1 MDDVEAWMADPNAG
15 ATLYH
20 KEYTPWKDISKEMVE
35 MTAAIKADVKAEAKL
50 DKTGKYILETQV
62 EKVTAERIQAAINTL
77 DPSYKRQIYIDAK
90 YQAKNTDGQTK
101 WEAVS
106 ADLKEVYDKN
116 MEYSRIANIENSPDN
131 PEGLTAADFRRIAG
145 IAAEDLN
152 KMQGDVSLLNQ
163 SYASHYVNNW
173 QTNMI
178 TKYAYEQESIKM
190 KDNPYALV
198 KANLDATITA
208 AKLRHELDWINK
220 EKELLL
226 TGQAKKNEYGEVVND
241 PDYRPGKLTEAEKLA
256 EASQKYVFSRDKA
269 VNKKM
274 LESDKI
280 PLEESIYNG
289 TLSST
294 IQKTAAE
301 MDGTF
306 KDKLES
312 AVRFIIGNEEWDDDY
327 GDGESDYNVR
337 FEPMDIM
344 GVDANNKP
352 IVIGKTTKVTL
363 VDKDRVFIDNLSF
376 TIGEL
381 LQFSAM
387 NKSGDVIDPATGE
400 ITKDSNRI
408 AEIKADILRTSK

>member
-1 MDDVEAWMADPNAG
+1 
-15 ATLYH
+15 
-20 KEYTPWKDISKEMVE
+20 
-35 MTAAIKADVKAEAKL
+35 
-50 DKTGKYILETQV
+50 
-62 EKVTAERIQAAINTL
+62 
-77 DPSYKRQIYIDAK
+77 
-90 YQAKNTDGQTK
+90 
-101 WEAVS
+101 
-106 ADLKEVYDKN
+106 
-116 MEYSRIANIENSPDN
+116 
-131 PEGLTAADFRRIAG
+131 
-145 IAAEDLN
+145 
-152 KMQGDVSLLNQ
+152 
-163 SYASHYVNNW
+163 
-173 QTNMI
+173 
-178 TKYAYEQESIKM
+178 
-190 KDNPYALV
+190 
-198 KANLDATITA
+198 
-208 AKLRHELDWINK
+208 
-220 EKELLL
+220 
-226 TGQAKKNEYGEVVND
+226 
-241 PDYRPGKLTEAEKLA
+241 
-256 EASQKYVFSRDKA
+256 
-269 VNKKM
+269 
-274 LESDKI
+274 
-280 PLEESIYNG
+280 
-289 TLSST
+289 
-294 IQKTAAE
+294 